1 MQSGAEQTL
10 PCDFVFVGTG
20 ERPRSEHYQE
30 VLGVAVGEKG
40 EILVDKHMRTSVPNV
55 YAIGD
60 LIGPPMEMFK
70 ARKGGVTAARNIM
83 GEECELDW
91 TDYPDFLHS
100 TYEISWVGL
109 SEAEA
114 RERYGNVVV
123 IQMPPKGVPFADIPL
138 PCAEGTMLYAFMYPE
153 LSGFLKAV
161 VDGDSRRVLG
171 FHHVGFGAKDAFQYL
186 DHLMRRPGGVTID
199 EMGNM
204 NELFLNPEHFIQLC
218 RLRAGSHN
226 LRDL

>member
-1 MQSGAEQTL
+1 MRKRCIQILEGVEPVAINGDSTGNVKEVIIRDMQNGTEQSL
-10 PCDFVFVGTG
+10 PCDFAFIGTG
-20 ERPRSEHYQE
+20 ERPKSEHYRE

-114 RERYGNVVV
+114 RECYDNVVV

-138 PCAEGTMLYAFMYPE
+138 PCAEGTMLYAFVYPE
-153 LSGFLKAV
+153 LSGFHKAV
-161 VDGDSRRVLG
+161 IDG
-171 FHHVGFGAKDAFQYL
+171 Y
-186 DHLMRRPGGVTID
+186 
-199 EMGNM
+199 
-204 NELFLNPEHFIQLC
+204 
-218 RLRAGSHN
+218 
-226 LRDL
+226 

>member
-1 MQSGAEQTL
+1 L
-10 PCDFVFVGTG
+10 PCDFAFIGTG
-20 ERPRSEHYQE
+20 ERPKSQHYRE
-30 VLGVAVGEKG
+30 VIGVAVGEKG
-40 EILVDKHMRTSVPNV
+40 EILVDKHMRTSVPNI

-70 ARKGGVTAARNIM
+70 ARKGGMTAARNIM
-83 GEECELDW
+83 GEPYEFDW

-100 TYEISWVGL
+100 TYEITWVGL
-109 SEAEA
+109 SEEEA
-114 RERYGNVVV
+114 RQKYDDVVI
-123 IQMPPKGVPFADIPL
+123 IQMPPKDVPLGDIPL
-138 PCAEGTMLYAFMYPE
+138 PCAEGTMLFAFMYPE
-153 LSGFLKAV
+153 LSGFQKAV
-161 VDGDSRRVLG
+161 VDGESRRIVG

-186 DHLMRRPGGVTID
+186 DHLMRRPEGITID

-218 RLRAGSHN
+218 RLRAGSPD